1 MDFRQIRYFVHVAD
15 LRNITRA
22 ASMLRISQP
31 ALSRQMQ
38 LLEGEL
44 GTKLFHR
51 KGHGLVLTSDGS
63 LFLEHCTRLLNQFE
77 EVKSLFQA
85 RQRGSELTGVVG
97 IGMPVPMIQMFA
109 APFVAEFHQHYPG
122 IFLRMAE
129 GFSALLHEWLLSG
142 SMDLA
147 MLYGTNHSKV
157 LVQERLL
164 VEDLALLAPSGLP
177 FVAENKP
184 IYLRDIGDTPMILPH
199 RPHALREIVDQ
210 SGITPDKIIEVDAL
224 TLMAEL
230 VCQGKGVTLLP
241 KLSAYGFKDR
251 DVTVIP
257 LLDDGMHW
265 DVTLCYSSVR
275 PLSDAA
281 TEVRRVI
288 KAEVKRLV
296 QTGRW
301 PARLM
306 TDQSDSLA
314 PAASI

>member
-1 MDFRQIRYFVHVAD
+1 MDFRQIRYFVHVAEF
-15 LRNITRA
+15 RNITRA
-22 ASMLRISQP
+22 SSMLRISQP

-38 LLEGEL
+38 LLEREL

-51 KGHGLVLTSDGS
+51 KGHGLVLTSDGT

-77 EVKSLFQA
+77 EVKNLFQA

-109 APFVAEFHQHYPG
+109 APFLTEFNHHYPG

-147 MLYGTNHSKV
+147 MLYGTSNSKV

-164 VEDLALLAPSGLP
+164 VEDLALLAPSHLP
-177 FVAENKP
+177 FAREGKP
-184 IYLRDIGDTPMILPH
+184 MFLRGIGDTPMILPH
-199 RPHALREIVDQ
+199 RPHALRDILDQ
-210 SGITPDKIIEVDAL
+210 NGFIPEDVIEVDAL
-224 TLMAEL
+224 TLMTEL
-230 VCQGKGVTLLP
+230 VCEGKGVTLLP
-241 KLSAYGFKDR
+241 KLSANWFRGR
-251 DVTVIP
+251 DVTVVP

-265 DVTLCYSSVR
+265 DVALCYSSVR
-275 PLSDAA
+275 PLSCA
-281 TEVRRVI
+281 TREVHRAI

-306 TDQSDSLA
+306 GGHDE
-314 PAASI
+314 IIG